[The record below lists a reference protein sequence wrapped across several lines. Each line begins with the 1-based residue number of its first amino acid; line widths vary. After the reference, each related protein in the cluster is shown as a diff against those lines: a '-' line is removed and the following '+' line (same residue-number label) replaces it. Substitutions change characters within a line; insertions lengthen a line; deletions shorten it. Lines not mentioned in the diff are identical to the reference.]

1 MGLQDFSKYTRI
13 TVNPALPKNEK
24 DLICALLAGRLR
36 DLFNGRLFCLD
47 LAIADLAKDATGLG
61 LGDLANGLRGLQG
74 TLGNFKDAVGYDRIL
89 GSINNALG
97 GIGTVFSLGGLCPS
111 PITPPRIPDIM
122 PQVNAA
128 LFGQGMNIINSLGRV
143 LNPNM
148 CFGGGP
154 GGFGVNFNSMPGSL
168 QQLKSALDR
177 FKNDPAGLN
186 SISKAFE
193 ANIKMQERRLNA
205 ELNRLQT
212 NLSDPFGLQQAKQR
226 AAALKAAHSRSAD
239 YAVTDSNGIK
249 RQNVVKSLVP
259 GDTLALLNVAD
270 TTPILYKREAV
281 LNYCGDEVG
290 IRLVPI
296 SGDIDYAGWD
306 TNPAADNSL
315 RPFGHHQLPAPGDMF
330 YDYVIA
336 EEFDEINVYKYR
348 AENQVLVKTDTVDI
362 VRGTEYRIKLSL
374 FNYTMSIRTT
384 DNSIWNNGIEFSSQG
399 SAGNEILEQAEN
411 LTIGEF
417 DWPVLIENPTTPN
430 SLKFVFTNGKT
441 VPVNVS
447 GPTAIPAADKVYDL
461 ADIVLKAVFFHEEI
475 NQGLA
480 DFQVPVLTQKKD
492 IRYSCTA
499 KLIAQNFTREST
511 QEITYS
517 DTGVLNSYRY
527 IDDPDS
533 DDAADKILELKT
545 LIGDLNLSTRIHVN
559 DLNGITFKKLSL
571 DISNGTVTGYTVAEL
586 EDPVTVI
593 NNTKLPYKD
602 SYKQRIVAMGGNNV
616 LADETEFVLL
626 NDTTIRWYLTA
637 QRPDNLGNA
646 NIMAYYDID
655 IANVAKPILK
665 SANFEV
671 RNDPNLLQ
679 INWTKIG

>member
-1 MGLQDFSKYTRI
+1 MALQDFSKYTRI

-36 DLFNGRLFCLD
+36 DLFNGRLFCLN

-61 LGDLANGLRGLQG
+61 LDNLVSGLNSLQG

-154 GGFGVNFNSMPGSL
+154 GGFGVNFNTMPGSL

-177 FKNDPAGLN
+177 FKNDPAGLE

-259 GDTLALLNVAD
+259 GDTLALLNVSD
-270 TTPILYKREAV
+270 TTPILYKREAI

-336 EEFDEINVYKYR
+336 EEFDEINVYKYS
-348 AENQVLVKTDTVDI
+348 AEDQTLVKTDTVDI
-362 VRGTEYRIKLSL
+362 ARGTEYRIKLSL
-374 FNYTMSIRTT
+374 FNYAMSIRTT

-399 SAGNEILEQAEN
+399 GAGNEILEQAEN
-411 LTIGEF
+411 LTLGEI

-441 VPVNVS
+441 VQVNVS

-475 NQGLA
+475 NQGLD

-492 IRYSCTA
+492 LRYSCTA
-499 KLIAQNFTREST
+499 KLITQNFTREST

-527 IDDPDS
+527 IDDPNS
-533 DDAADKILELKT
+533 DDTADKILELKT

-571 DISNGTVTGYTVAEL
+571 EISNGTLTGYTVAEL

-626 NDTTIRWYLTA
+626 NNATIRWHLTG
-637 QRPDNLGNA
+637 QRPGNLGNA
-646 NIMAYYDID
+646 NVMAYYDID

-665 SANFEV
+665 SANIEV

>member
-1 MGLQDFSKYTRI
+1 
-13 TVNPALPKNEK
+13 
-24 DLICALLAGRLR
+24 
-36 DLFNGRLFCLD
+36 
-47 LAIADLAKDATGLG
+47 
-61 LGDLANGLRGLQG
+61 
-74 TLGNFKDAVGYDRIL
+74 
-89 GSINNALG
+89 
-97 GIGTVFSLGGLCPS
+97 
-111 PITPPRIPDIM
+111 M

-143 LNPNM
+143 LNPNA

-154 GGFGVNFNSMPGSL
+154 AGFGVNFNTMPGSL

-212 NLSDPFGLQQAKQR
+212 NLSDPFGLQLAKQR

-249 RQNVVKSLVP
+249 RQNVIKSLVP
-259 GDTLALLNVAD
+259 GDTLALLNVSD

-290 IRLVPI
+290 IRLIPV

-315 RPFGHHQLPAPGDMF
+315 RPFGHHKLPTPADMF
-330 YDYVIA
+330 YDYIIA

-348 AENQVLVKTDTVDI
+348 SEDQTLVKTDSVDI

-374 FNYTMSIRTT
+374 FNYAMSVKTT

-399 SAGNEILEQAEN
+399 SAGNEILQQAEN
-411 LTIGEF
+411 LTVGEI

-441 VPVNVS
+441 VPVTVT
-447 GPTAIPAADKVYDL
+447 GPTAIPAAGKVYDL

-475 NQGLA
+475 DQGPA

-492 IRYSCTA
+492 LRYSCTT
-499 KLIAQNFTREST
+499 KLISQNITREST
-511 QEITYS
+511 QEITYNQL
-517 DTGVLNSYRY
+517 GELNSYRY
-527 IDDPDS
+527 IDDPTS
-533 DDAADKILELKT
+533 DDVADKILELKT
-545 LIGDLNLSTRIHVN
+545 LIGDLNLLTRIHVN
-559 DLNGITFKKLSL
+559 DLNGVTFKKLSL

-586 EDPVTVI
+586 EDPITVI

-602 SYKQRIVAMGGNNV
+602 SYKQRIVALGGNNV

-626 NDTTIRWYLTA
+626 NDTTVRWYLTS
-637 QRPDNLGNA
+637 QRADNIGNA
-646 NIMAYYDID
+646 NFMAYYDID
-655 IANVAKPILK
+655 IANVAKPFLK

-671 RNDPNLLQ
+671 RNDPNRLQ